1 MIRTGT
7 PAKSFH
13 ARRSRLHAGIA
24 PGSLGDS
31 CGCAMGVRFL
41 AVALVLAST
50 WYVCH
55 WDSLTLSVWA
65 ILLRVMAWAFL
76 AAVVGKIVGML
87 FFRSQRIRNLNIRN
101 Y

>member
-1 MIRTGT
+1 MIRTRT
-7 PAKSFH
+7 LAKNFH

-24 PGSLGDS
+24 RGSLGDS

-55 WDSLTLSVWA
+55 WDSWTLSGWA
-65 ILLRVMAWAFL
+65 ILLRVIAWGFL

-87 FFRSQRIRNLNIRN
+87 FFQIPAD
-101 Y
+101 